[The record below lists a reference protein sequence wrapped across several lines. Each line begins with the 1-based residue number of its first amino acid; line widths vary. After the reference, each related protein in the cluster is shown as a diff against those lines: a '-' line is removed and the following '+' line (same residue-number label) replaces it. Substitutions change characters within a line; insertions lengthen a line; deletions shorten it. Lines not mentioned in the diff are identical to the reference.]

1 MDGFLELQAMF
12 LSLSN
17 QAFIMKPGQEEV
29 HRLTV
34 HGEKDVLHDLRAIGT
49 GN

>member
-17 QAFIMKPGQEEV
+17 QALREDV
-29 HRLTV
+29 HRLMV
-34 HGEKDVLHDLRAIGT
+34 RGEKDVLHDLIAIGR